1 MKILIPY
8 LYLTYI
14 YIELNSPKYKTIFGI
29 ELFYTVNW
37 RVLRVGY
44 SAYSKSRQLV
54 TLYLLPWIT
63 GVCKHTYSL

>member
-29 ELFYTVNW
+29 ELFYTVN
-37 RVLRVGY
+37 
-44 SAYSKSRQLV
+44 
-54 TLYLLPWIT
+54 
-63 GVCKHTYSL
+63 